1 MLRMSITGRSSGD
14 EFIASRLSCTCTS
27 SSQLVGGP
35 ERVIRGE
42 DAVVA
47 VAVLPRRRHEIG
59 QAIEKLPRRK
69 VDEAVLTRGGG
80 LALPAGADPLPAL
93 VAGQRGADAFGG
105 AVAAGSQGES
115 LECEGGPGAV
125 SQEVLDTPE
134 VARHVAVH
142 EGDADAG
149 IDGEAGGSQNLK
161 NLPRT
166 LDRLDKLAPNH
177 RKHLG
182 CYRWDYAN
190 KAAMPVERMK
200 HQCQQGLR

>member
-1 MLRMSITGRSSGD
+1 MPS
-14 EFIASRLSCTCTS
+14 
-27 SSQLVGGP
+27 
-35 ERVIRGE
+35 
-42 DAVVA
+42 
-47 VAVLPRRRHEIG
+47 RRRHEVG
-59 QAIEKLPRRK
+59 HTIEKLEGLEF
-69 VDEAVLTRGGG
+69 DDAVLSRGGG

>member
-1 MLRMSITGRSSGD
+1 ML
-14 EFIASRLSCTCTS
+14 
-27 SSQLVGGP
+27 
-35 ERVIRGE
+35 
-42 DAVVA
+42 
-47 VAVLPRRRHEIG
+47 
-59 QAIEKLPRRK
+59 
-69 VDEAVLTRGGG
+69 EAL
-80 LALPAGADPLPAL
+80 
-93 VAGQRGADAFGG
+93 
-105 AVAAGSQGES
+105 
-115 LECEGGPGAV
+115 
-125 SQEVLDTPE
+125 E

-177 RKHLG
+177 RKHFG